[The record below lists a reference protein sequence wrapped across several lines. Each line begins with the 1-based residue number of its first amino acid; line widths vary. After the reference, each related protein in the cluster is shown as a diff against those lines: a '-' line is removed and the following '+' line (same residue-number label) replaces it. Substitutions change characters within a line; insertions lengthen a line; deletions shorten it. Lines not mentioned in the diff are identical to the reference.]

1 MIGEAWLN
9 EIGQGLILSGIGI
22 VITFSALGILILLI
36 VLLKT
41 IFPNS
46 QAVQK
51 VETEI
56 HEIPGEDQPGL
67 ERKQKIAAAAA
78 AVALALDRDKD
89 RSGGLG
95 QVLENPPGNWWHK
108 KLDRIHFKE

>member
-1 MIGEAWLN
+1 MN

-22 VITFSALGILILLI
+22 VITFSSLGILILLI

-41 IFPNS
+41 IFPAG
-46 QAVQK
+46 QAGRK

-56 HEIPGEDQPGL
+56 SEIPGEEQSAR

-78 AVALALDRDKD
+78 AVALILDKDKD

-95 QVLENPPGNWWHK
+95 EVLENPPGNWWYK

>member
-1 MIGEAWLN
+1 MN

-41 IFPNS
+41 VFPAGQTVRKS
-46 QAVQK
+46 
-51 VETEI
+51 ETEI
-56 HEIPGEDQPGL
+56 QEIPGEDQTDR
-67 ERKQKIAAAAA
+67 EKKHKIAAAAA

-89 RSGGLG
+89 RPGSLG
-95 QVLENPPGNWWHK
+95 QVLESPPGNWWHK

>member
-1 MIGEAWLN
+1 MN

-22 VITFSALGILILLI
+22 VITFSSLGILILLI

-41 IFPNS
+41 IFPTS
-46 QAVQK
+46 QAIRK
-51 VETEI
+51 FETETE
-56 HEIPGEDQPGL
+56 EISRDDQSDR

-78 AVALALDRDKD
+78 AALSLHKDKNQS
-89 RSGGLG
+89 RGLG
-95 QVLENPPGNWWHK
+95 QVLESPPGNWWHK

>member
-51 VETEI
+51 IGTEI
-56 HEIPGEDQPGL
+56 PEIPGKDQSGL

-78 AVALALDRDKD
+78 AYALSFEKDKNQS
-89 RSGGLG
+89 RGLG
-95 QVLENPPGNWWHK
+95 QVLESPPGNWWHQ

>member
-1 MIGEAWLN
+1 MN

-22 VITFSALGILILLI
+22 VITFSSLGILILLI

-41 IFPNS
+41 IFPTG
-46 QAVQK
+46 QAVRK
-51 VETEI
+51 FETETEKI
-56 HEIPGEDQPGL
+56 SREDQSDR

-78 AVALALDRDKD
+78 AYALSLEKDKNQS
-89 RSGGLG
+89 RGLG
-95 QVLENPPGNWWHK
+95 QVLESPPGNWWHK